1 MISSLTK
8 GIFGNLKKYKNMSEN
23 KMLKI
28 AGKDSE
34 GRARAFATNSEGA
47 LNTNISGITKTETSL
62 DVYNRSVL
70 EASQDSVSLG
80 GNIASSLVRK
90 PDDIKMVLV
99 DRDFA
104 PQESI
109 ALLNADSY
117 IKIIGFEVNYI
128 HSSRSAVQ
136 VFPRY
141 KNKIGER
148 YIVPRVYFNS
158 SGMNRSDI
166 LVEYLL
172 PEWGSE
178 TDSTLLSL
186 SNFAK
191 FRSADGEPLAT
202 KMFLT
207 PNSVIECP
215 CGAEWDLKNNT
226 DDTVKIIGFIHYI
239 EMPV

>member
-1 MISSLTK
+1 
-8 GIFGNLKKYKNMSEN
+8 MSEN

-34 GRARAFATNSEGA
+34 GKARAFATNSEGA
-47 LNTNISGITKTETSL
+47 LNTIISGITKTETSL

-99 DRDFA
+99 NRDFA

-109 ALLNADSY
+109 DFLNTDSY
-117 IKIIGFEVNYI
+117 IKIIGFEVNYV
-128 HSSRSAVQ
+128 HSSIAAVS
-136 VFPRY
+136 VFPRF
-141 KNKIGER
+141 KNKIGEL
-148 YIVPRVYFNS
+148 YMVPRVYFDS
-158 SGMNRSDI
+158 SGIRLSDT
-166 LVEYLL
+166 LYEYLL
-172 PEWGSE
+172 PEWGSQ
-178 TDSTLLSL
+178 TDSKLMSL
-186 SNFAK
+186 SDFAK
-191 FRSADGEPLAT
+191 FRSEDVDNPRT

-215 CGAEWDLKNNT
+215 CGVKWGLKNNT
-226 DDTVKIIGFIHYI
+226 DDTVKIVGFIHYI